1 MMINID
7 GAYREG
13 MIKGMTEYM
22 SHLKRN
28 KETFMYIPKNE
39 DNTYTV
45 SMAESL
51 SKEIPQPRSLDCI
64 KYIDYDSITEELI
77 KFTAQCLEKIP
88 EKDAKELFDCLEDY
102 GGKAAYIAMTNVGYN
117 AFQEKLDELENAEMD
132 YVQESLS
139 EIAEKQ
145 EGLTHQQPFYVNK
158 IVQFL
163 DKNPEKSQFYSEL
176 RPEDKVKYATI
187 CYQML
192 SSQSDRDTGMTMHEA
207 FEYVIENPRS
217 RVFKEADKYC
227 YDDGREEDSLEAEE
241 DYDME

>member
-13 MIKGMTEYM
+13 MIRGMTEYM

-28 KETFMYIPKNE
+28 KEAFMYIPKNE
-39 DNTYTV
+39 DNTYAV

-51 SKEIPQPRSLDCI
+51 SKAVPAPRSLDCI
-64 KYIDYDSITEELI
+64 KYMDYDSITEELI

-88 EKDAKELFDCLEDY
+88 EEDAEELFECLENY
-102 GGKAAYIAMTNVGYN
+102 GGRTAYIAMTEVGFHS
-117 AFQEKLDELENAEMD
+117 FQEKLSELENDEID
-132 YVQESLS
+132 RVTESLS

-163 DKNPEKSQFYSEL
+163 DKNPGKSQFYSEL
-176 RPEDKVKYATI
+176 RPEDKLKYATI

-192 SSQSDRDTGMTMHEA
+192 SSQSNKDTGMTMHEA
-207 FEYVIENPRS
+207 FECVIESPRS
-217 RVFKEADKYC
+217 RIFKEADNYC